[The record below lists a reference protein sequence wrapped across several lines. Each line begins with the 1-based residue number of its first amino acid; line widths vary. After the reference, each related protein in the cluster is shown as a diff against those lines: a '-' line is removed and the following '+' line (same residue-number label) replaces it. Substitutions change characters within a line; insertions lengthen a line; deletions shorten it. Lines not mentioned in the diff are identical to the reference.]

1 MSQLLNE
8 PWLCDLFFTGMH
20 LNVDNHKDGRRVQL
34 FNFKRSNDRHPV
46 TCEVSDKTNYMRA
59 ALTKKSVKAF
69 ERTMERAIETMSGM
83 AIQIQTFRI
92 MLFTGHTTAHKR
104 KRGKSCGGL
113 QSAGDGC
120 PQRIRDGKEPQLWM
134 LITRFAYLGGEGNTI
149 YDQPRHIKLDTRVAE
164 VMAELLAQSD
174 KQPESVAQI
183 NGCDTKS
190 DKQPE
195 DTSNADEHKGQKQ
208 IDKNE
213 TAIIEESNQVQK
225 RWRSGLD
232 TSPLL
237 SPLIPP
243 PSPIISPPSPIISP
257 LVLIGSAGTYS
268 SAAAVS
274 QGPTIGQVPFVSDGE
289 AAWACSSFWQ
299 SLSIQA
305 ACVSVMPVHGMF
317 ESQDPARTPNR
328 ALSDVPRAPDR
339 SSNDH
344 APSHVQVT
352 SWQPTGSPARG
363 RSQITPF
370 EARSSLGGLLIPA
383 DVGLMSAGAIMEQMY
398 GAMSSPVLDDH
409 STYMYGSDGIDANM
423 LLGESL
429 GWESS
434 LSNSAHCE

>member
-1 MSQLLNE
+1 
-8 PWLCDLFFTGMH
+8 MH

-92 MLFTGHTTAHKR
+92 MLFTGHSTAHKR
-104 KRGKSCGGL
+104 KRGKGRDGCL
-113 QSAGDGC
+113 QSAEDGC

-149 YDQPRHIKLDTRVAE
+149 YDQPRHIKLDPRVAE
-164 VMAELLAQSD
+164 VMAELLAQST
-174 KQPESVAQI
+174 KQPDSAVQI
-183 NGCDTKS
+183 NGRDAKS
-190 DKQPE
+190 EKQI
-195 DTSNADEHKGQKQ
+195 DTSNADEHEGQKQ
-208 IDKNE
+208 IDKDE
-213 TAIIEESNQVQK
+213 TESNAEAVIDEPNQVQK
-225 RWRSGLD
+225 RRRSYLD
-232 TSPLL
+232 TSPLF

-257 LVLIGSAGTYS
+257 PSPIISPLELIGSVGAYS
-268 SAAAVS
+268 SAGAVS

-328 ALSDVPRAPDR
+328 ALSDVPRAPDG

-352 SWQPTGSPARG
+352 RWQPTGSPARG
-363 RSQITPF
+363 RSQITPL

-383 DVGLMSAGAIMEQMY
+383 DAGLMSAGAIMEQMY

-409 STYMYGSDGIDANM
+409 CTYMYGTDGIDANM

>member
-8 PWLCDLFFTGMH
+8 PWLCDLFFQNMH

-104 KRGKSCGGL
+104 KRGKGGDGCL
-113 QSAGDGC
+113 QSDRDGC

-149 YDQPRHIKLDTRVAE
+149 YDQPRHIKLDPRVAE
-164 VMAELLAQSD
+164 VMAELLAQST
-174 KQPESVAQI
+174 KQPDSVVQI
-183 NGCDTKS
+183 NGRVAKPEN
-190 DKQPE
+190 QIE
-195 DTSNADEHKGQKQ
+195 DTSNAEEHKGQKQ
-208 IDKNE
+208 IEKNE
-213 TAIIEESNQVQK
+213 TDIIEEPNQVQK
-225 RWRSGLD
+225 RRRSDLD
-232 TSPLL
+232 TSPLF

-243 PSPIISPPSPIISP
+243 PSPITSPPSPIISP
-257 LVLIGSAGTYS
+257 LELIGSAGTFS
-268 SAAAVS
+268 SAGAVS
-274 QGPTIGQVPFVSDGE
+274 LGPTVGQVPFVSDGE
-289 AAWACSSFWQ
+289 AAWTCSSFWQ

-305 ACVSVMPVHGMF
+305 ACVSVMPVHGMCV
-317 ESQDPARTPNR
+317 SQGAARTPNR
-328 ALSDVPRAPDR
+328 AISNVPRAPDR
-339 SSNDH
+339 SSNEH
-344 APSHVQVT
+344 TPSHAQVT
-352 SWQPTGSPARG
+352 RWQPTGSPARG
-363 RSQITPF
+363 RSQITPL

-383 DVGLMSAGAIMEQMY
+383 DAGLMSAGAIMEQMY
-398 GAMSSPVLDDH
+398 GSMSSPVLDDH
-409 STYMYGSDGIDANM
+409 GTDMYGSDGIDANM

-434 LSNSAHCE
+434 LSNSAH